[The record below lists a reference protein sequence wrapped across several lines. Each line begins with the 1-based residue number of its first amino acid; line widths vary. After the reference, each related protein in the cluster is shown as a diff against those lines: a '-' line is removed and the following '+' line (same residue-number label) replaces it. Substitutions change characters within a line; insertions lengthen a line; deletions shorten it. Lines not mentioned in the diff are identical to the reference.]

1 MTTAESESAFVTR
14 PAVRS
19 SALGVA
25 LGVLAVTLVAN
36 TGVQRRVLAVGVLGA
51 VAFAVGVERSRR
63 EESVTGELAVA
74 GGTVLVLVALV
85 LAITQPMLTVHRFEL
100 VPGLLGVWV
109 LAAGVAPV
117 RRGWERRLIATGTG
131 LVFVAVVVSGVVRS
145 TDLWPLLVAGA
156 ATIVA
161 WDLAENAVSLGYQ
174 VGEDARTLRAELVH
188 GAATT
193 LVAGAA
199 ILLVF
204 VVERVGIDGLPFAA
218 LAALLLAG
226 VALAVAHYN

>member
-1 MTTAESESAFVTR
+1 MTATESGSAFVAR

-25 LGVLAVTLVAN
+25 LGVLAVMLVAD
-36 TGVQRRVLAVGVLGA
+36 TSVQRRVLAVGVLGA

-63 EESVTGELAVA
+63 EESLTGELAVA
-74 GGTVLVLVALV
+74 GGTVLVLVAIV
-85 LAITQPMLTVHRFEL
+85 LAVTQPMLTLHRFEL
-100 VPGLLGVWV
+100 LPGLLGVWI

-131 LVFVAVVVSGVVRS
+131 LVFVAVLVSGLVQT
-145 TDLWPLLVAGA
+145 TDLWPLLVSGA

-174 VGEDARTLRAELVH
+174 VGENAWTLRAELVH
-188 GAATT
+188 GVATT

-199 ILLVF
+199 ILLVY
-204 VVERVGIDGLPFAA
+204 VVERLGVDGLPFAA

-226 VALAVAHYN
+226 VALAVAHFN